1 MVYCQ
6 VIKNKRDNILLSF
19 FCAKIM
25 LGDYMK
31 NKGFTL
37 VELLAVIV
45 ILGIL
50 ITIAVPSILG
60 VSKNVKEKSYTTKIS
75 IIESAGVSYG
85 EKNYLSALSKYAST
99 KEDLSGSNE
108 WISIAEDG
116 TVSSFNSHAS
126 GRYPSTK
133 VTISRLVGSGNLSWD
148 IQDQCTGTDADCAKY
163 KNIVINPV
171 NDKIINSCY
180 VYIYYRN
187 NRIYAK
193 FDRNDCKSKEYINIY

>member
-1 MVYCQ
+1 MKLTVYCQ

-19 FCAKIM
+19 FCAKII

-85 EKNYLSALSKYAST
+85 EKN
-99 KEDLSGSNE
+99 E

-133 VTISRLVGSGNLSWD
+133 ITISRLVGSGNLSWD

-163 KNIVINPV
+163 KNVVINPV